1 MTQSYII
8 LLKRQNLISF
18 LFSFFWKIS
27 NILLFLAIN
36 RQIVCFRNIIYVI
49 LQRLSK
55 LIDLQ
60 YNQPLALLNKPNGK
74 TH

>member
-8 LLKRQNLISF
+8 LLKRQNLISI